1 MMNHEADAT
10 VYHANKNLQL
20 FFNNILEI
28 KEFVRQKSEDSQDP
42 ILKEVF
48 YKLDKVIKE
57 NPNV

>member
-1 MMNHEADAT
+1 MMDYEADET

-28 KEFVRQKSEDSQDP
+28 KEFVRQKSEESQDS

-48 YKLDKVIKE
+48 QKLDKVIKE